1 MHRNRERELEAA
13 QESYSKIRNSEYEL
27 QSRKKKI
34 GEMQVIIARQNYLK
48 KMGEELKYIDTFDVR
63 VSICRKC

>member
-1 MHRNRERELEAA
+1 M
-13 QESYSKIRNSEYEL
+13 RNSEYEL
-27 QSRKKKI
+27 LSRKRKI

-63 VSICRKC
+63 LQICRKC